1 MFNQAGKPRIHAS
14 DTSQEISLTTCLH
27 LPDTLPSFQ
36 FYQGLKIPSLKKFWW
51 TSDTPVRQGKET
63 REEATRNPPSPR
75 RGCAW
80 ASRLQGWVQQEPTEA
95 KAKGRCLSNTRT
107 SRASVWQR
115 SHATLRFS
123 SIERLTTS
131 PRLLRR
137 AGMHKRPVTSRG
149 GGGGCPRQVMC
160 QDPAG
165 SLPPRDRRS
174 AWQIRW
180 DLATTSPAKRPNS
193 QAAVVF

>member
-1 MFNQAGKPRIHAS
+1 MTRLYTKARKSRRR
-14 DTSQEISLTTCLH
+14 LL
-27 LPDTLPSFQ
+27 
-36 FYQGLKIPSLKKFWW
+36 
-51 TSDTPVRQGKET
+51 ET
-63 REEATRNPPSPR
+63 HRRPG
-75 RGCAW
+75 RGCVW
-80 ASRLQGWVQQEPTEA
+80 ALPLQGQVQQEPTEA

-107 SRASVWQR
+107 PRANVWQR
-115 SHATLRFS
+115 SHMTLCFS
-123 SIERLTTS
+123 RVEWLTTS

-149 GGGGCPRQVMC
+149 GAGCGPRQVMC

-180 DLATTSPAKRPNS
+180 DLATKSPAKRPNS
-193 QAAVVF
+193 QVAVVF